1 MKITFISD
9 SDTFMTSLN
18 YDELSRIYNK
28 MSHVILHLNKI
39 QEVAKEQAQNQEEI
53 KEAEELYSV
62 DEVQCDLDYAY
73 DEFYLLSND
82 RYLPNSC
89 CHIEV
94 VTPEV
99 AEEND
104 KAWLNDINYTDE
116 DRASYKLGEVL
127 SDYSKLDEKYYFK
140 FM

>member
-18 YDELSRIYNK
+18 YDESSRIYNK
-28 MSHVILHLNKI
+28 MSHVILHLDKI
-39 QEVAKEQAQNQEEI
+39 QEVAKEKARNQEEI

-62 DEVQCDLDYAY
+62 DEVQCDLDSAF
-73 DEFYLLSND
+73 DEFYFLSND
-82 RYLPNSC
+82 KYLPNTC

-104 KAWLNDINYTDE
+104 KTWLNDINYTDE
-116 DRASYKLGEVL
+116 DRASYKLGEVM